1 MQFAMVPPERV
12 EKGDI
17 AMEGLSQGR
26 AASLVVNNS
35 IAGHKGDEIGFDDA
49 VALVKQHP
57 GAILIRT
64 KSGSCMVRLANGSV
78 LGVTPPTG
86 TAAGSPE
93 GRAASATKLQQ
104 EIDRLNKVIL
114 INKNT
119 LDKAHHHLRDKDLE
133 IKQLK
138 AKLEEK
144 DRENHIQNKVI
155 TGRGKR
161 IEELTAQVIALETK
175 LVNLAAE
182 QAKAMAK
189 AGSGEKR
196 KSMRDFAL
204 SNRGAAVGSETEL
217 QPCSRI

>member
-1 MQFAMVPPERV
+1 
-12 EKGDI
+12 
-17 AMEGLSQGR
+17 MEGLSQGR
-26 AASLVVNNS
+26 AESLVVNTE
-35 IAGHKGDEIGFDDA
+35 IAVHKADEIGFEDA
-49 VALVKQHP
+49 VALVKKHQ

-78 LGVTPPTG
+78 LGVTPPAG
-86 TAAGSPE
+86 TSAGSPE
-93 GRAASATKLQQ
+93 RREKSATKLQQ

-155 TGRGKR
+155 VVRGKR
-161 IEELTAQVIALETK
+161 IEELTAEIKILETK
-175 LVNLAAE
+175 LAKTAEMELNSRRKADSEENPKVIADFGLNEIAAT
-182 QAKAMAK
+182 A
-189 AGSGEKR
+189 EKEHEP
-196 KSMRDFAL
+196 K
-204 SNRGAAVGSETEL
+204 
-217 QPCSRI
+217 PCNGI

>member
-1 MQFAMVPPERV
+1 M
-12 EKGDI
+12 D
-17 AMEGLSQGR
+17 GLSQGR
-26 AASLVVNNS
+26 AESLVVNNE
-35 IAGHKGDEIGFDDA
+35 IAVHKADEIGFEDA
-49 VALVKQHP
+49 VALVKKHQ

-78 LGVTPPTG
+78 LGVTPPAG
-86 TAAGSPE
+86 TSAGSPE
-93 GRAASATKLQQ
+93 RREKSATKLQQ

-155 TGRGKR
+155 VVRGKR
-161 IEELTAQVIALETK
+161 IEELTAEIKILETK
-175 LVNLAAE
+175 LAKTAE
-182 QAKAMAK
+182 MELNSRRKADSGKNPKVIPDYGHNKITAT
-189 AGSGEKR
+189 AGMEHVSK
-196 KSMRDFAL
+196 
-204 SNRGAAVGSETEL
+204 
-217 QPCSRI
+217 PCSGI